1 MDEPLGISSQESRRS
16 LMSTLYVLMVGIGGF
31 FGAVSRLWVS
41 QFISKRFVSG
51 FPAATLIIN
60 LMGSFLLGIM
70 VGSGIKGSLFMLLGT
85 GFMGAF
91 TTFSTFKLEAIQL
104 HIDKRKKELI
114 LYNIL
119 SYGGGI
125 LLALLGIE
133 LGMLLG

>member
-1 MDEPLGISSQESRRS
+1 
-16 LMSTLYVLMVGIGGF
+16 MSTFHVLLVGIGGF
-31 FGAVSRLWVS
+31 FGAISRLWVS
-41 QFISKRFVSG
+41 QVINTRIVSR
-51 FPAATLIIN
+51 FPAATLVIN
-60 LMGSFLLGIM
+60 LIGSLLLGIL
-70 VGSGIKGSLFMLLGT
+70 VGSGIEGSLFLLLGT

-114 LYNIL
+114 LYNVL

>member
-1 MDEPLGISSQESRRS
+1 
-16 LMSTLYVLMVGIGGF
+16 MSTLYVLMVGIGGF
-31 FGAVSRLWVS
+31 FGAISRLWVS

-60 LMGSFLLGIM
+60 LFGSLLLGIM
-70 VGSGIKGSLFMLLGT
+70 VGSGIKGGLFMLLGT

-114 LYNIL
+114 LYNVL
-119 SYGGGI
+119 SYGGGV
-125 LLALLGIE
+125 LLAFLGIE
-133 LGMLLG
+133 MGVLLR

>member
-1 MDEPLGISSQESRRS
+1 
-16 LMSTLYVLMVGIGGF
+16 MSTLYVLMVGIGGF

-104 HIDKRKKELI
+104 HIDKRKRELI

>member
-1 MDEPLGISSQESRRS
+1 MSSFH
-16 LMSTLYVLMVGIGGF
+16 VLLVGIGGF
-31 FGAVSRLWVS
+31 FGAISRLWVS

-60 LMGSFLLGIM
+60 LMGSLLLGIM

-104 HIDKRKKELI
+104 QFDKRKKDFI

-119 SYGGGI
+119 GYGGGI
-125 LLALLGIE
+125 LLAFLGIE
-133 LGMLLG
+133 LGSLFR